1 MDAVGVT
8 VGRIPPFSRIMTIVS
23 CCVLLFV
30 VFAAYSSA
38 MQSSHYRLDCR
49 LPHGTDLVNRRDL
62 LQNGLTWGLV
72 LGIAPLPSFAKPVGP
87 VAVLGANGK
96 TGMEVVYALIQ
107 AGLTP
112 VSMTRSG
119 ANPFERNRKLSDD
132 IKAKIVHYPGSV
144 DVVSEASL
152 REAFSAVKPV
162 AIVFCASSSPSG
174 GLPSQVDNL
183 GVSNTARIAKEIGAR
198 LVVISA
204 LAVDRPDSQ
213 SFKITNTLG
222 GRLNGIMDAK
232 LEGENSVR
240 RTMKDYVIVR
250 PGVLLNGISKR
261 GAADL
266 EINQGDLIGGGLSR
280 DELAAVAVA
289 ALQSGKQGVTVE
301 AYRTNTRQK
310 LQKEFDEFSGRE
322 QHGDAYL
329 DLFQSVQAD

>member
-1 MDAVGVT
+1 MMNIRSCLILLVSLLAVST
-8 VGRIPPFSRIMTIVS
+8 ALQT
-23 CCVLLFV
+23 
-30 VFAAYSSA
+30 
-38 MQSSHYRLDCR
+38 
-49 LPHGTDLVNRRDL
+49 PHGRCSDRRPLSRADPVNRREL
-62 LQNGLTWGLV
+62 LQNGVAWGV
-72 LGIAPLPSFAKPVGP
+72 FAGIAPMKAAAAAKGP

-107 AGLTP
+107 ADLMP

-119 ANPFERNRKLSDD
+119 MNPFERNRKLSDE
-132 IKAKIVHYPGSV
+132 IKAKIVLYPGSV

-152 REAFSAVKPV
+152 REAFTAVKPS

-183 GVSNTARIAKEIGAR
+183 GVANTARLAKELGAR

-213 SFKITNTLG
+213 SFQITNTLG

-240 RTMKDYVIVR
+240 RTLKDYVIVR
-250 PGVLLNGISKR
+250 PGVLMNEISRR

-322 QHGDAYL
+322 QHGDTYA
-329 DLFQSVQAD
+329 DLFQSVLAD